1 MKRFLWIALCMLLV
15 GVSSNAQ
22 TISNEKYERH
32 WESGH
37 EKVRIIS
44 YNTLMVLIGEKI
56 RIARNVL

>member
-44 YNTLMVLIGEKI
+44 
-56 RIARNVL
+56 